1 MALGVGQS
9 AVENSVTSI
18 KQVNRHMVQELLRS
32 DLTPRTFQA
41 RIRAVFLHTG
51 LAAGLVNAT
60 GAAMAVVVVC

>member
-1 MALGVGQS
+1 
-9 AVENSVTSI
+9 
-18 KQVNRHMVQELLRS
+18 MVQELLRS